1 MAEIRTVGVIGAGQM
16 GNGIAHVS
24 ALAGYEVV
32 LTDVSEAALAKGLA
46 AIEANMT
53 RQVARQAITP
63 DDLKAAMK
71 LIRPSADIKAHAA
84 SDLVIEAAT
93 EKRELKEQI
102 FRAVSEVVPPHAFL
116 ATNTSSISITRLASV
131 TDRPERFIG
140 LHFMNPVPLMKLV
153 EVIRGLNTDQ
163 ETFEAAITYAKRI
176 GKTTTNAEDYPAFIV
191 NRVLMPMINEAVY
204 TLYEGVGNV
213 ESIDTAMRL
222 GANHPMGPL
231 QLADF
236 IGLDTCLSIMQVL
249 HDGLADTKYRPC
261 PLLVKFVEAGWLG
274 KKSGRGFYDYSG
286 DHPVP
291 TR

>member
-93 EKRELKEQI
+93 
-102 FRAVSEVVPPHAFL
+102 
-116 ATNTSSISITRLASV
+116 
-131 TDRPERFIG
+131 
-140 LHFMNPVPLMKLV
+140 
-153 EVIRGLNTDQ
+153 
-163 ETFEAAITYAKRI
+163 
-176 GKTTTNAEDYPAFIV
+176 
-191 NRVLMPMINEAVY
+191 
-204 TLYEGVGNV
+204 
-213 ESIDTAMRL
+213 
-222 GANHPMGPL
+222 
-231 QLADF
+231 
-236 IGLDTCLSIMQVL
+236 
-249 HDGLADTKYRPC
+249 
-261 PLLVKFVEAGWLG
+261 
-274 KKSGRGFYDYSG
+274 
-286 DHPVP
+286 
-291 TR
+291 